1 MRVFRGFENLPQ
13 FKGAV
18 ATLGSFDGV
27 HRGHLSLLD
36 SVKELAKETEGESVV
51 LTFEPHPR
59 VVLGRAE
66 GLRLLTST
74 DEKIKILEDYG
85 VDNLIIIPFDKIFS
99 RLSHRDFLKQYLVD
113 VLNIATLVV
122 GYNHHMGRGS
132 EGGYD
137 SFLQMSNDFGFQVH
151 RVNEWR
157 DSENANVSSTV
168 VRYLL
173 SRGDIER
180 TMELLS
186 RPYIIMG
193 QVDSDGRVW
202 VSEPLKLIPAVGKYY
217 VLINDIKSQIVID
230 KDGIIWCEELGQQVT
245 IELLGRIE

>member
-1 MRVFRGFENLPQ
+1 MRVFRGFENLPK
-13 FKGAV
+13 FKSAV

-27 HRGHLSLLD
+27 HRGHLSLLE
-36 SVKELAKETEGESVV
+36 SVKELAKASGGESIV

-74 DEKIKILEDYG
+74 EEKIKILESYG
-85 VDNLIIIPFDKIFS
+85 VDNLIVIPFDKVFS
-99 RLSHRDFLKQYLVD
+99 RLSHRDFVKQYLVD
-113 VLNIATLVV
+113 TLNISTLVV

-137 SFLQMSNDFGFQVH
+137 SFMQMGDDFGFKIH
-151 RVNEWR
+151 RVDEWR

-180 TMELLS
+180 TLELLS

-193 QVDSDGRVW
+193 QVDGDGRVW
-202 VSEPLKLIPAVGKYY
+202 VSEPLKLIPTMGKYY
-217 VLINDIKSQIVID
+217 VLINDRKSQIKID
-230 KDGIIWCEELGQQVT
+230 EDGIIWCDEFGQKVT
-245 IELLGRIE
+245 IELLGKVE